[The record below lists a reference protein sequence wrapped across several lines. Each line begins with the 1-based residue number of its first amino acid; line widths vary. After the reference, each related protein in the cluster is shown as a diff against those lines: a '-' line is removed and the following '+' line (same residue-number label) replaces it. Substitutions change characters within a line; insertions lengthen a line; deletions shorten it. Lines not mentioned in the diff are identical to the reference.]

1 MHTVVMNN
9 NKTWMQ
15 ALKEWNATV
24 NKSDAWCIPRKG
36 TKEYK
41 QVRKLMGD
49 PTKKKIS
56 SKSTDVNKNAMVEQE
71 ETAVPPVRRSRRIKN
86 RKTVS

>member
-1 MHTVVMNN
+1 MNN
-9 NKTWMQ
+9 SKTWLQ

-49 PTKKKIS
+49 PTKKNIS
-56 SKSTDVNKNAMVEQE
+56 PKSIDVNKNASVEQ

-86 RKTVS
+86 RKTLL